1 MHGKEAELLMAGFVY
16 VARCLAEGDTATVR
30 RMGLGWPDL
39 RALNRLG
46 LGDILRLVHQT
57 APAPVLEIR
66 FDRAAFQRQLERLEA
81 QRQTEEWVLALL
93 QGDAPQALLH
103 DLFGT
108 TLKEYYGYRRLLGLG
123 PCAER
128 RPRAPD
134 DATLRAVWQAW
145 QAHGLDRLPEGP
157 QPEHY
162 LALHQATGLSL
173 RTIWPLARAWTAKRA
188 PHPSAPSAEGGCRTM
203 ITDYNAL

>member
-1 MHGKEAELLMAGFVY
+1 M
-16 VARCLAEGDTATVR
+16 VAPLR
-30 RMGLGWPDL
+30 RKS
-39 RALNRLG
+39 
-46 LGDILRLVHQT
+46 
-57 APAPVLEIR
+57 PAPL
-66 FDRAAFQRQLERLEA
+66 
-81 QRQTEEWVLALL
+81 
-93 QGDAPQALLH
+93 
-103 DLFGT
+103 
-108 TLKEYYGYRRLLGLG
+108 RRKLTLGLG

-173 RTIWPLARAWTAKRA
+173 RTIWPLAREWVDAGLRTRA
-188 PHPSAPSAEGGCRTM
+188 G
-203 ITDYNAL
+203 N

>member
-1 MHGKEAELLMAGFVY
+1 MHGKEAELLLAGFIY

-46 LGDILRLVHQT
+46 LGDVLRLVRQAAT
-57 APAPVLEIR
+57 APFLEIR

-81 QRQTEEWVLALL
+81 QRQAEDQRLALL

-103 DLFGT
+103 ALFGT

-123 PCAER
+123 PCTER

-134 DATLRAVWQAW
+134 DATLRTVWQAW
-145 QAHGLDRLPEGP
+145 QAHGLDRLPDGP

-162 LALHQATGLSL
+162 LALHRATGLSL
-173 RTIWPLARAWTAKRA
+173 RTIWPLAREWVNAGLRTRA
-188 PHPSAPSAEGGCRTM
+188 GNYTERGHELRF
-203 ITDYNAL
+203 

>member
-46 LGDILRLVHQT
+46 LGDVLRLVRQAAT
-57 APAPVLEIR
+57 APFLEIR

-81 QRQTEEWVLALL
+81 QRQAEDQRLALL

-103 DLFGT
+103 ALFGT

-123 PCAER
+123 PCTER

-134 DATLRAVWQAW
+134 DATLRTVWQAW
-145 QAHGLDRLPEGP
+145 QAHGLDRLPDGP

-162 LALHQATGLSL
+162 LALHQATGVSL
-173 RTIWPLARAWTAKRA
+173 RTIWPLAR
-188 PHPSAPSAEGGCRTM
+188 
-203 ITDYNAL
+203 

>member
-16 VARCLAEGDTATVR
+16 VARCLAEGDTATLR

-46 LGDILRLVHQT
+46 LGDVLHLVRQAAT
-57 APAPVLEIR
+57 APFLEIR
-66 FDRAAFQRQLERLEA
+66 FDRATFQRQLERLEA
-81 QRQTEEWVLALL
+81 QRQAEDQRLALL
-93 QGDAPQALLH
+93 QGDAPQAMLH

-108 TLKEYYGYRRLLGLG
+108 TLKEYYTYRRLLGLG

-134 DATLRAVWQAW
+134 DATLRAVWRAW

-173 RTIWPLARAWTAKRA
+173 RTIWPLAREWVSAGLRTRA
-188 PHPSAPSAEGGCRTM
+188 G
-203 ITDYNAL
+203 N

>member
-1 MHGKEAELLMAGFVY
+1 MSGKDADLLTAGFVY
-16 VARCLAEGDTATVR
+16 VARCLAEGDTGTLR
-30 RMGLGWPDL
+30 RMGLGWPDM

-46 LGDILRLVHQT
+46 LSDVLRLVRQAAT
-57 APAPVLEIR
+57 APFLELR

-81 QRQTEEWVLALL
+81 QRQTEDRLLALL
-93 QGDAPQALLH
+93 QGDAPQAMLH

-145 QAHGLDRLPEGP
+145 QAHGLDRLPGGP

-162 LALHQATGLSL
+162 LALHRATGLSL
-173 RTIWPLARAWTAKRA
+173 RTIWPLAREWAAHRA
-188 PHPSAPSAEGGCRTM
+188 PRPSAPSAEGVAG
-203 ITDYNAL
+203 L